1 MSQLSDQLEA
11 ALSAVAGEGRAV
23 EPVSFTIDYGA
34 PAKDAEP
41 RFSARVDRAT
51 RSLVFASAEAVLP
64 DGRTA
69 ANASAVFRV
78 AQS

>member
-1 MSQLSDQLEA
+1 MSQLSERLEA
-11 ALSAVAGEGRAV
+11 ALAAVAGEARSV

-34 PAKDAEP
+34 SANGAEP
-41 RFSARVDRAT
+41 AIAAHVDRAT
-51 RSLVFASAEAVLP
+51 RSLVFASARAVLP
-64 DGRTA
+64 NGKTA

>member
-1 MSQLSDQLEA
+1 MSQLSQSLEA

-23 EPVSFTIDYGA
+23 EPVSLTIDYGA
-34 PAKDAEP
+34 PANGAEP
-41 RFSARVDRAT
+41 QVSARIDRAT
-51 RSLVFASAEAVLP
+51 RSLVFASGEAVLP

>member
-11 ALSAVAGEGRAV
+11 ALAAAAGEERAV

-34 PAKDAEP
+34 PANGAEP
-41 RFSARVDRAT
+41 SVSARVDRAT
-51 RSLVFASAEAVLP
+51 RSLIFASGEAILP
-64 DGRTA
+64 NGKTA

-78 AQS
+78 A